1 MTASHDLYGH
11 HITASHDLICKS
23 HDCTWCTI
31 PEPGGTMS
39 IFLKAQAPHFR
50 NWNLSLLRW
59 NSISWLCFSASLL
72 LKRNG
77 ETEEKER
84 KRVEGRTHT
93 HTHTHIPPKDIHL
106 HRVINNKICRDHRID
121 FCWVPSKFLHS
132 ITHGCKVYHSRHTTV
147 EWSME
152 NGIM

>member
-1 MTASHDLYGH
+1 MDIT
-11 HITASHDLICKS
+11 TASHDLICKS
-23 HDCTWCTI
+23 HDYITWPNMDITWLCTWCTI

-77 ETEEKER
+77 EQR
-84 KRVEGRTHT
+84 RRRRRVEGHTHT
-93 HTHTHIPPKDIHL
+93 HTHTHVPPKDIHL

-121 FCWVPSKFLHS
+121 FRWVPSKFFHS
-132 ITHGCKVYHSRHTTV
+132 VTHGCKVYHSRHTTV
-147 EWSME
+147 E
-152 NGIM
+152 